1 MPTKVTPVR
10 TNGKPLFRG
19 KRRKVRQVRNANKI
33 VDIPKATDKVISVD
47 LTKELTRNG
56 QTGFEVEEETKRG
69 TSSNNNVV
77 TYYEFKR
84 LRYPRDKGIESAQ
97 SQAINR
103 MPEHSTLKKLENNQH
118 NQNILKVEDSSPEE
132 SRNAEWSAINYVN
145 IPTATQAEPPMV
157 SFSKDPKSVSIA
169 MMQREDSTVQH
180 EGYPSARRA
189 IFERTHGLDLEN
201 MKSSYRDLQKKS
213 IFSITYDKVSRRENI
228 SAGSE
233 VTT

>member
-1 MPTKVTPVR
+1 MPVM

-33 VDIPKATDKVISVD
+33 VDISKAADKVISVD

-56 QTGFEVEEETKRG
+56 QTSFQVEEETKRG

-84 LRYPRDKGIESAQ
+84 VRYPRDKGIESTQ

-103 MPEHSTLKKLENNQH
+103 MAEHSTSRKLENS
-118 NQNILKVEDSSPEE
+118 QNILKVEDGSQEE
-132 SRNAEWSAINYVN
+132 TRTAEWNAINYVN
-145 IPTATQAEPPMV
+145 IPTATQAEPPTV

-169 MMQREDSTVQH
+169 MMQREDSTGQH
-180 EGYPSARRA
+180 EGYPSASRVL
-189 IFERTHGLDLEN
+189 FERTQGLDLEN